1 MSLNLALVISGEAS
15 GAKAAAD
22 QTATAVRTVGIAAAQ
37 TSAGMVA
44 ANDQAVASAQR
55 VTAALVGQNAAQQQ
69 LQAGVERMIAAGSP
83 TNDATYRQRAADIEA
98 YGNSLD
104 ALRAKYNPLFAAE
117 QEHLSRLQG
126 IDQALK
132 VGAISEAE
140 HANAVSASTAAYQRQ
155 IAGLSNL
162 GNAARLTSNQMLN
175 LSRQGNDVITMLA
188 LGAPP
193 MQIFASQAGQIYDA
207 LEQGP
212 GGIKGSLKGIGE
224 SLLGLMTRF
233 PIATA
238 AIAAAGVAF
247 ITYEMF
253 AEAKIKSVDEILKQ
267 HEANIHRLGPAYE
280 EALKGVTKYAD
291 ESEKLANLRLRTDAA
306 DALKT
311 QADEATKAIENMV
324 RSEGIFSSR
333 FSGAKGA
340 IDDFM
345 SSIKAG
351 NPDAVKFQETIASLR
366 DSGQITEKVA
376 QDLITASNAAYEAQ
390 RSLSGIG
397 DHVDAVAKAMA
408 DMSRAL
414 GTDATSSISRLSD
427 EQRKYVQTLIDQ
439 LNRGQI
445 TADQF
450 KSSLQSLSGVSP
462 DFSGAIDQVSG
473 LADQLERAR
482 LAAAGLAN
490 TTPRQDR
497 VGYNRMDD
505 AQSQYGDAL
514 EMWRRFGYDN
524 DNKIDPNKPKKAPKG
539 STADPYRDILKS
551 AQDRIDQ
558 MKVELQLTGQVGV
571 AADTLRNYQ
580 ELLSK
585 ATDKG
590 RSIGEAQKAEL
601 HDRAEEMAKLAEA
614 TAAAKVQQDL
624 LFDRQQMFRS
634 AADQEVYSTLR
645 SANIDPNSATG
656 EAIASQIR
664 YNEQLKE
671 SRDLAGDFASTLVDG
686 LRNGEN
692 LWQAMGDAALSVL
705 DKITDK
711 LLNEVLDAIFQ
722 ISSAGGGSGGSILG
736 AIGSLLGLGG
746 GSSGLNVFPGGGV
759 LNSTGGLYADGGY
772 TGPGPKNKPAGV
784 VHAGE
789 VVFSQDDI
797 ARAGGVGVVE
807 AMRLGRRG
815 YATGGVVEGGMAM
828 PATGTYGG
836 GATWSGGSTQPQ
848 RVVLHIVNDE
858 GPMFRTTIRQE
869 SQDVA
874 VQVVRGNDQARAD
887 YYDAGG
893 NPR

>member
-1 MSLNLALVISGEAS
+1 MTLNLALVISGEAS

-22 QTATAVRTVGIAAAQ
+22 QTATAVRTVGVAATEASAAMVSAEGQAEAAARRVTDALTTQ
-37 TSAGMVA
+37 TA
-44 ANDQAVASAQR
+44 AQRAVATQ
-55 VTAALVGQNAAQQQ
+55 
-69 LQAGVERMIAAGSP
+69 
-83 TNDATYRQRAADIEA
+83 
-98 YGNSLD
+98 
-104 ALRAKYNPLFAAE
+104 
-117 QEHLSRLQG
+117 
-126 IDQALK
+126 
-132 VGAISEAE
+132 
-140 HANAVSASTAAYQRQ
+140 SASNVVS
-155 IAGLSNL
+155 I
-162 GNAARLTSNQMLN
+162 GNASKLTANQLLN
-175 LSRQGNDVITMLA
+175 LSRQGNDVITMFA

-224 SLLGLMTRF
+224 SLLGLITRF

-253 AEAKIKSVDEILKQ
+253 AEAKIKSVNEILKQ

-280 EALKGVTKYAD
+280 EALKGITKYAD
-291 ESEKLANLRLRTDAA
+291 ESERLANLRLRTDAA

-311 QADEATKAIENMV
+311 QADEATKAIENIV
-324 RSEGIFSSR
+324 KSEGIFSSR

-345 SSIKAG
+345 ASIKAG

-390 RSLSGIG
+390 RSLSGISG
-397 DHVDAVAKAMA
+397 NVDAVAKAIA

-414 GTDATSSISRLSD
+414 GADALSALSQLST

-450 KSSLQSLSGVSP
+450 KASLQSLSGVTP

-473 LADQLERAR
+473 LADQLERAHA
-482 LAAAGLAN
+482 AAAGLAN

-524 DNKIDPNKPKKAPKG
+524 DSKIDTNKPKKVPKA

-601 HDRAEEMAKLAEA
+601 HDRAEEMAKLAAA
-614 TAAAKVQQDL
+614 TAGAKVQQDL

-634 AADQEVYSTLR
+634 PTEQDVYSTLR
-645 SANIDPNSATG
+645 SANIDPASATG
-656 EAIASQIR
+656 EAIAQQIR
-664 YNEQLKE
+664 YNDLLKE
-671 SRDLAGDFASTLVDG
+671 SRDLAGDFASTLIGG

-692 LWQAMGDAALSVL
+692 GWQAMGDAALSVL

-711 LLNEVLDAIFQ
+711 LLNEVLDALFQ
-722 ISSAGGGSGGSILG
+722 INSAGGGGGGILG
-736 AIGSLLGLGG
+736 ALGSLFGLGG
-746 GSSGLNVFPGGGV
+746 GGSAGSNPGSVSDLLSSSWSFD
-759 LNSTGGLYADGGY
+759 SGGY
-772 TGPGPKNKPAGV
+772 TGPGPKNRPAGV

-815 YATGGVVEGGMAM
+815 YASGGVVEGGMAM

-836 GATWSGGSTQPQ
+836 GATWSGGSPQPQ
-848 RVVLHIVNDE
+848 RVVLHIVNEE